1 MKKLLGFLIVTLFVL
16 SACSSNDDT
25 TQKDN
30 VSKQSETKQENVNE
44 TKNSNISEVEL
55 QEFASS
61 LYEADKKSD
70 IEHFDELTDDN
81 IKTVINRHFMSEN
94 TENSK
99 DFEKSVS
106 NTKIYQSLDN
116 ENDYIVTLE
125 LKSTN
130 HKEKDITWVQ
140 DTINFKTKNG
150 KIVDFEEIGEREI
163 FNDQD

>member
-1 MKKLLGFLIVTLFVL
+1 MKKLLVFVIFTLFVL
-16 SACSSNDDT
+16 SACSPNDDT

-81 IKTVINRHFMSEN
+81 IKTVINRHYEC
-94 TENSK
+94 K
-99 DFEKSVS
+99 
-106 NTKIYQSLDN
+106 Y
-116 ENDYIVTLE
+116 
-125 LKSTN
+125 
-130 HKEKDITWVQ
+130 
-140 DTINFKTKNG
+140 
-150 KIVDFEEIGEREI
+150 
-163 FNDQD
+163 

>member
-1 MKKLLGFLIVTLFVL
+1 MKKLLGFLIITLFVL
-16 SACSSNDDT
+16 SACSSNEDT

-44 TKNSNISEVEL
+44 TKNTNISEVEL

-81 IKTVINRHFMSEN
+81 IKSVINRHFMSAN

-125 LKSTN
+125 LKSKN